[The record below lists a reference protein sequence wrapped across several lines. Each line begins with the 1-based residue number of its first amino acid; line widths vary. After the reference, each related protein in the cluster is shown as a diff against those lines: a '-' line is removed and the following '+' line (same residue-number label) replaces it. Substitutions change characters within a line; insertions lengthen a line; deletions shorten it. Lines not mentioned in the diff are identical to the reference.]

1 MLMLNCSPASRG
13 PLGVE
18 IVTVVVSAADAV
30 FGRHSNDK
38 ANVRKATNHFAG
50 ASELL

>member
-18 IVTVVVSAADAV
+18 ILTVVVSAADAV
-30 FGRHSNDK
+30 LGRHSSDT
-38 ANVRKATNHFAG
+38 ANARKATSHFEG